1 VPTPAKGEVLIKVE
15 AASVNAI
22 DWQIQEGR
30 FRFLFPSKLPHTPGT
45 DVAGEV
51 VSLGPGVKT
60 LAVGDKVSSWLSFK
74 KVHDSDLN
82 MVTYN
87 TCSSGID
94 GS

>member
-1 VPTPAKGEVLIKVE
+1 MYCSPSSYTSRKEEKLSGKEV
-15 AASVNAI
+15 
-22 DWQIQEGR
+22 G
-30 FRFLFPSKLPHTPGT
+30 HTRESDLCVYCLSGT

-94 GS
+94 GR